1 MNTPPNPEGNKYVTV
16 YQSPQRSFP
25 YWALLVAVALLGL
38 GWIGHDFHDQDTVL
52 PTQTP
57 VPTAVPTVEQPDV
70 AKTVVAEIAAQ
81 WTPTSTPTLVPTIAP
96 TNTMTITEQKLATL
110 PYCDTLLP
118 TDPPQECILYNPLI
132 APTVT
137 PFPTQTAVPTCP
149 ENPIRSS
156 IQSICVHEPSWA
168 DFVTKSLW
176 R

>member
-38 GWIGHDFHDQDTVL
+38 GWIGHDFHDQDSVS

-57 VPTAVPTVEQPDV
+57 IPTAVATVEQPDV
-70 AKTVVAEIAAQ
+70 AESVIAAIEAQ
-81 WTPTSTPTLVPTIAP
+81 WTPTPTPTIVPTVSP
-96 TNTMTITEQKLATL
+96 TSTLTITEQKLATL

-137 PFPTQTAVPTCP
+137 PFPTQTPVPACP
-149 ENPIRSS
+149 QDPIRSS
-156 IQSICVHEPSWA
+156 IQSICVHEPSWIY
-168 DFVTKSLW
+168 DHVNPIW